1 MTKELVLLNSGEII
15 ESTVSNFGE
24 KDLPVL
30 IQGQIEELNNLD
42 KSVKKAMD
50 AAAKSKSSA
59 ERAEGMSAGLFKK
72 KAAIEELQSAGMD
85 LAKAVQVGAEA
96 QKISFEFQTKLA
108 KITKYLFGL
117 GVSNIACNRFV
128 VRELEMRL
136 QGASQEKLSALARE
150 ELMMVVKQLKDQE
163 DMLKK
168 IEAISEI
175 IKTHDGS
182 LKVQSQKNQQIDE
195 QLKTQEAQANLLN
208 NEVANLKTQL
218 ASKDKE
224 KTILTKITLVTAV
237 IALVVAV
244 IRFFY

>member
-117 GVSNIACNRFV
+117 GVSNIACNR
-128 VRELEMRL
+128 ELEMRL

>member
-1 MTKELVLLNSGEII
+1 
-15 ESTVSNFGE
+15 
-24 KDLPVL
+24 
-30 IQGQIEELNNLD
+30 
-42 KSVKKAMD
+42 
-50 AAAKSKSSA
+50 
-59 ERAEGMSAGLFKK
+59 
-72 KAAIEELQSAGMD
+72 
-85 LAKAVQVGAEA
+85 
-96 QKISFEFQTKLA
+96 
-108 KITKYLFGL
+108 
-117 GVSNIACNRFV
+117 
-128 VRELEMRL
+128 MRL

-182 LKVQSQKNQQIDE
+182 LKAQSQKNQQIDE